1 MARFEEITYCDY
13 PADQVY
19 GAMIWHLEELIP
31 YMENVSEIR
40 TDTFDDSVPGTIKTV
55 RFWQGTS
62 SSVPTLLRP
71 FVSKNS
77 LGWMDHATWVLDEYK
92 IEWRTETKHA
102 KYSSCSGVNYFQ
114 PDPENPTTRTRC
126 VIAGEFVVYGDKIPA
141 MPAFLG
147 LKIAPKL
154 ESIILGYMLP
164 NFRSL
169 SAGIATYLDAKAG
182 NTRPSIAKNK
192 HG

>member
-40 TDTFDDSVPGTIKTV
+40 TDTFDDKSEPGRIKTV

-62 SSVPTLLRP
+62 SSVPALLRP

-77 LGWMDHATWVLDEYK
+77 LSWMDHATWVLDEYK

-114 PDPENPTTRTRC
+114 PDPDNPKTRTRC

-141 MPAFLG
+141 MPSFLG

-169 SAGIATYLDAKAG
+169 SAGIATYLDAK
-182 NTRPSIAKNK
+182 KQQ